1 MTTTDLTGALQS
13 LHDHGFSFTLRS
25 VPDAQ
30 FKFSTINQGGHGVN
44 RRIESLEDV
53 VPLITDVL
61 AGTAPVEPSTQTQQL
76 HAALSSIGAPS
87 RFFAINGDGD
97 TVVWGP
103 ERQAAVF
110 KQRAAAFR
118 RGAQSGAVAVWDAST
133 GKVESL

>member
-13 LHDHGFSFTLRS
+13 LHDHGYLFTVRGLE
-25 VPDAQ
+25 DGY
-30 FKFSTINQGGHGVN
+30 KFSAARKDGAGTG
-44 RRIESLEDV
+44 RRIESLTDI
-53 VPLITDVL
+53 VPLVADLL
-61 AGTAPVEPSTQTQQL
+61 AGTAPVEPSTQTQSL

-87 RFFAINGDGD
+87 RFFAINDDGD

-110 KQRAAAFR
+110 KQRAAAFK

>member
-1 MTTTDLTGALQS
+1 MTSTDLTGALQS
-13 LHDHGFSFTLRS
+13 LHDHGYMFTVRG
-25 VPDAQ
+25 AEEGY
-30 FKFSTINQGGHGVN
+30 KFSAARKDGAGIG
-44 RRIESLEDV
+44 RRIETLEEI
-53 VPLITDVL
+53 VPLVAQVL
-61 AGTAPVEPSTQTQQL
+61 AGSAPVEPSTATQSL

-118 RGAQSGAVAVWDAST
+118 RGAESGAVAVWDAST